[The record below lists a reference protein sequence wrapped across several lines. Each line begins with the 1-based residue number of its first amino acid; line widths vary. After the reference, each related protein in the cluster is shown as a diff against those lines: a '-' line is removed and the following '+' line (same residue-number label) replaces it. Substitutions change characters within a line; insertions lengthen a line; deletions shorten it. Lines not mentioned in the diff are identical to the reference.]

1 MRIPIRECIRAR
13 AEPRFFF
20 NPPQCKE
27 AMNKPARKSKTSIPN
42 QNITRIES
50 PGIEG
55 RSPVKGW
62 EVRIYRRGQRFNQFF
77 SDSAHGGKTK
87 ALELARKVRDKME
100 KRLKPWSRRE
110 LAKRLTARNTSGHR
124 GVRLRRTNV
133 NVGTKSYV
141 YEHVEASWSPE
152 PGKVVKQSFSVEK
165 LGLDKAWQMAVE
177 ARDKA
182 VSRIK
187 G

>member
-1 MRIPIRECIRAR
+1 
-13 AEPRFFF
+13 
-20 NPPQCKE
+20 
-27 AMNKPARKSKTSIPN
+27 MNSRTVKKTPN

-50 PGIEG
+50 PGLEG
-55 RSPVKGW
+55 RSPVRGW

-77 SDSAHGGKTK
+77 SDSAHGGKAR
-87 ALELARKVRDKME
+87 ALELARKIRDKME
-100 KRLKPWSRRE
+100 KKLKPWSRRE
-110 LAKRLTARNTSGHR
+110 LAKRVTARNTSGHR

-133 NVGTKSYV
+133 NVGEKSYV

-165 LGLDKAWQMAVE
+165 LGLDKAWAMAVE

-182 VSRIK
+182 VARIR